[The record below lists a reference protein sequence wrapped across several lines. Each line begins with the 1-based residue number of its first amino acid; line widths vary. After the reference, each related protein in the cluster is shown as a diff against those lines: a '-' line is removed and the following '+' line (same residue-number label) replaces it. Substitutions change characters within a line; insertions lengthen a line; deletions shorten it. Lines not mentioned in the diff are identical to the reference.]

1 MQLDNVRI
9 INPTD
14 YPEEMRDSIDILGGN
29 LNDFMQQVVE
39 LSRGNID
46 FDNTAQELFT
56 IDVTVGANGVPTT
69 TAIIRT
75 TKKVIPQGFNVIG
88 ARNLTAATSYPTGTP
103 FISFSPKG
111 NFLTEINHI
120 SNLPANQKFRLT
132 FIVY

>member
-9 INPTD
+9 ITSTD
-14 YPEEMRDSIDILGGN
+14 YPEEMEETIDILGGN

-56 IDVTVGANGVPTT
+56 IEVTVGTNGIPTT
-69 TAIIRT
+69 KTTIKT
-75 TKKVIPQGFNVIG
+75 TKKAIPQGFNVIG
-88 ARNLTAATSYPTGTP
+88 ARNLTAVTSYPTGTP

>member
-9 INPTD
+9 INPID
-14 YPEEMRDSIDILGGN
+14 YPEEFREAIDILGGN

-39 LSRGNID
+39 LSRANID

-56 IDVTVGANGVPTT
+56 IEVTVGTSGIPTSP
-69 TAIIRT
+69 INIRT
-75 TKKVIPQGFNVIG
+75 NKKVIPLGFQVIS
-88 ARNLTAATSYPTGTP
+88 ARSLVSTTSYPTGTP
-103 FISFSPKG
+103 FISFTPKG

-120 SNLPANQKFRLT
+120 SNLPANQKVRLT